1 MDSFT
6 LFTREIY
13 SIMTIRM
20 VENLNAKLK
29 YAKYLLV
36 LQLVEELRNFKNG
49 LKLINNKQYQ
59 YQLNLP
65 CGLMENFVQS
75 IMCYQYI
82 R

>member
-20 VENLNAKLK
+20 IENLNAKLK

-49 LKLINNKQYQ
+49 LKLINNK
-59 YQLNLP
+59 
-65 CGLMENFVQS
+65 
-75 IMCYQYI
+75 
-82 R
+82 